1 MRASVL
7 HRYGGPEE
15 LTVAELPRPVPG
27 PGQILVRA
35 AASAVNPVDIEV
47 RSGQAAA
54 HVSHPFPMV
63 LGWDLSGT
71 VEECG
76 SGVTRFAVGDP
87 IVAMSAQMATGVG
100 THAEYV
106 ALDAALAAPAPRGVD
121 LVEAAA
127 LPLAGL
133 TADQALELLAPEPGS
148 TLLVTGAVGAVGGF
162 AVQLAAE
169 RGVKVLA
176 LARPS
181 DVEAAKALGAHE
193 VFTAERP
200 VPHGAADLLLETAGQ
215 PGAVDGVRDGGR
227 AVSIVPTA
235 APKAE
240 RGIDVRM
247 SFVEQDGDR
256 LARLSR
262 LVSESVLT
270 LRVGEVFSLA
280 GVAEAHRRL
289 AAGGSRG
296 KLLIAPD
303 RAV

>member
-1 MRASVL
+1 MRATVL
-7 HRYGGPEE
+7 HRYGGPEQ

-47 RSGQAAA
+47 RSGQAAS
-54 HVSHPFPMV
+54 HVNHPFPMV

-76 SGVTRFAVGDP
+76 SGVTRFAVGDRV
-87 IVAMSAQMATGVG
+87 VAMSAQMATGVG

-106 ALDAALAAPAPRGVD
+106 ALDTALAAPAPRGVD
-121 LVEAAA
+121 LVRAAG
-127 LPLAGL
+127 LPLAAL
-133 TADQALELLAPEPGS
+133 TADQALDLIAPEPGS
-148 TLLVTGAVGAVGGF
+148 TLLVTGAVGSVGGF

-169 RGVKVLA
+169 RGLKVLA
-176 LARPS
+176 LVRPT
-181 DVEAAKALGAHE
+181 DVEEARALGAHE
-193 VFTAERP
+193 VFTAENP
-200 VPHGAADLLLETAGQ
+200 VPHGVADHLLETAGR
-215 PGAVDGVRDGGR
+215 PGAIDAVRDGGT
-227 AVSIVPTA
+227 AVSIVPTK
-235 APKAE
+235 PPVTE

-262 LVSESVLT
+262 LVGESVLA
-270 LRVGEVFSLA
+270 LRTAEVFSLD
-280 GVAEAHRRL
+280 GVGEAHRRL

-296 KLLIAPD
+296 KLLIA
-303 RAV
+303 AE